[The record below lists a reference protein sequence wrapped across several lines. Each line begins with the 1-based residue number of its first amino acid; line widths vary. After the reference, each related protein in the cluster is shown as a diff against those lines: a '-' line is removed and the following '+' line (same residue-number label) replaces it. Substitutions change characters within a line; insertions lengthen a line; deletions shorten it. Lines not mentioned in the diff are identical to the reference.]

1 MPSGRWRKQGQCWAA
16 AEKGEHAA
24 SRGLPSATG
33 ATTTTA
39 RMESLGNGPARGL
52 VLEKIVVVALTDS
65 TVLIQS
71 ETGRGK
77 ELLALTIHRL

>member
-1 MPSGRWRKQGQCWAA
+1 
-16 AEKGEHAA
+16 
-24 SRGLPSATG
+24 
-33 ATTTTA
+33 
-39 RMESLGNGPARGL
+39 MESLGNSPARGL
-52 VLEKIVVVALTDS
+52 GLEKIVVVALTDS